1 MVETDDRDPLETQEL
16 RRLIAPVTSDNLVAL
31 VDQNGRIETECV
43 DASRDRP
50 HLDPA
55 MLARI
60 ARISAQGADRNER
73 QSSDAFGAFGLPF
86 ISPSPRLAS
95 IAQPL
100 SFAPGRAELPRLSD
114 LGRAIGSSAKV
125 PRPTN
130 LAARLGK

>member
-1 MVETDDRDPLETQEL
+1 VTGDDLT
-16 RRLIAPVTSDNLVAL
+16 AF

-73 QSSDAFGAFGLPF
+73 QFSHTFGAFVLPF
-86 ISPSPRLAS
+86 VSPSLRLAS
-95 IAQPL
+95 IAQTQCDV
-100 SFAPGRAELPRLSD
+100 AVRCVCRRDTGA
-114 LGRAIGSSAKV
+114 
-125 PRPTN
+125 
-130 LAARLGK
+130 